1 MTYKPLFESVS
12 PFQSDV
18 LALPVDDIDVAA
30 QWYASAIGMLEIGRR
45 DTPYPSV
52 VRDRDAI

>member
-18 LALPVDDIDVAA
+18 LALPVDDIDVAV

-52 VRDRDAI
+52 VRAR